1 MPTSS
6 DLVADLPADFEVFG
20 QAVDT
25 SLVDLK
31 GGTTN
36 QVLAKNSDTDMDFKW
51 VTDATGMTNPMTTT
65 GDMIYSSSGSTP
77 ARLGIGTSGQVIGI
91 AAGVPA
97 WTTPA
102 AGGGMTL
109 ISTTAMTG
117 SSITLSSITGTYK
130 DLIVL
135 INNATM
141 NTGDAELTLDFN
153 GAGNLA
159 AGTGRFKT
167 SLGDFQD
174 DVIKFTLGN
183 NTTRTVAQNHYCII
197 KNYASTTAFKPFE
210 FSGSAQLSSG
220 GVGGSI
226 GGGAVRTTSAI
237 TSLVIANN
245 QGRTFSAGEILL
257 YGAN

>member
-1 MPTSS
+1 MTKART
-6 DLVADLPADFEVFG
+6 LADNFAADING
-20 QAVDT
+20 ITAGT
-25 SLVDLK
+25 GIT
-31 GGTTN
+31 GG
-36 QVLAKNSDTDMDFKW
+36 
-51 VTDATGMTNPMTTT
+51 
-65 GDMIYSSSGSTP
+65 
-77 ARLGIGTSGQVIGI
+77 GTSGTVTVTNEMATIIDAKGDLVGGTG
-91 AAGVPA
+91 ADTFARLAVGANGTVLTA
-97 WTTPA
+97 DSVETTGLKWATPA

-141 NTGDAELTLDFN
+141 NTGDAEITLDFN

-167 SLGDFQD
+167 SLGDFQG
-174 DVIKFTLGN
+174 DVLKFTLAN
-183 NTTRTVAQNHYCII
+183 NTTHTVAQNHYCII

-210 FSGSAQLSSG
+210 FSGSAQISAG
-220 GVGGSI
+220 AVGGSI

-245 QGRTFSAGEILL
+245 QGRTFNAGEILL